1 VCCNKLGASDDFVPV
16 FADTK
21 TPQQRAHWKFK
32 KYLLNEVSWD
42 AINDAFLVSWM
53 LRGDLL
59 RIHERDKTHN
69 VELPNSP
76 AIIDFT
82 N

>member
-1 VCCNKLGASDDFVPV
+1 MSDDFVPL
-16 FADTK
+16 FANTK
-21 TPQQRAHWKFK
+21 TPQQRARWKFK

-42 AINDAFLVSWM
+42 AIHDAFLVSWM

-59 RIHERDKTHN
+59 RIHERDKAHK

-76 AIIDFT
+76 AKIDGS
-82 N
+82 